1 MKAAFF
7 FDTVLLEDNNNKF
20 YGMTLIYD
28 FFCRRYLKYFDEIV
42 VSTRAK
48 SIDKEKGNIDG
59 YRMTNGESVEV
70 KPIRYYNDIPDALKN
85 RKKIMQEVKEI
96 VDSSDKIIVRM
107 PSVIG
112 MFACEAARKSNKPYL
127 IEMVACPW
135 DGYINHARFGGKII
149 APIMSLLTKKY
160 VKSAPYVLYVTSDFL
175 QRRYPSKGKQISCSD
190 VELNDFEDKILK
202 DRIKKIE
209 KFDNNHIKLG
219 TIASVQLKYKGQEYV
234 FYAISELKKRGK
246 KIDYFLAGGG
256 DNSRLKKIVE
266 ELHIEENIH
275 FLGSLPHEEVFNLVD
290 KIDIYIQPSLQE
302 GLPRSIV
309 EAMSRACPAVGSNAG
324 GIPELLEEKV
334 IFKKKNVKQIV
345 NILDNIDKETLVE
358 LSKHS
363 FNKAKG
369 FERNTLEK
377 KRDEFYKEF

>member
-1 MKAAFF
+1 MKVAFF
-7 FDTVLLEDNNNKF
+7 FDTVLLEDNSKF
-20 YGMTLIYD
+20 YGMTLTYD
-28 FFCRRYLKYFDEIV
+28 FFRKRYLKYFDEIV

-85 RKKIMQEVKEI
+85 RNKIMKEVKAI

-112 MFACEAARKSNKPYL
+112 MFACDVARKCNKPYL
-127 IEMVACPW
+127 VEMVACPW
-135 DGYINHARFGGKII
+135 DGYINHARFGGKIL

-160 VKSAPYVLYVTSDFL
+160 LKLAPNVLYVTSNFL
-175 QRRYPSKGKQISCSD
+175 QGRYPSNGKQISCSD
-190 VELNDFEDKILK
+190 VELNDFDDNILNE
-202 DRIKKIE
+202 RIKRID
-209 KFDNNHIKLG
+209 KFDNNVIKLG
-219 TIASVQLKYKGQEYV
+219 TVASVQLKYKGQEYV
-234 FYAISELKKRGK
+234 FHAISELKKRGK
-246 KIDYFLAGGG
+246 KIDYYLAGGG
-256 DNSRLKKIVE
+256 DNSRLKKFVE
-266 ELHIEENIH
+266 DLNIEEEVH
-275 FLGSLPHEEVFNLVD
+275 FLGSLPHEEVFDLVD

-302 GLPRSIV
+302 GLPRALV

-345 NILDNIDKETLVE
+345 NILENIDKETLVE

-363 FNKAKG
+363 F
-369 FERNTLEK
+369 
-377 KRDEFYKEF
+377 

>member
-7 FDTVLLEDNNNKF
+7 FDTVLLEDNDKY
-20 YGMTLIYD
+20 YGMTLTYD
-28 FFCRRYLKYFDEIV
+28 FFCNRYLKYFKEIV

-59 YRMTNGESVEV
+59 YRVTNGKSVEV
-70 KPIRYYNDIPDALKN
+70 KPIRNYNDIPDALKN
-85 RKKIMQEVKEI
+85 RKKIMQEVKDI

-112 MFACEAARKSNKPYL
+112 MFACDAARKSNKPYL
-127 IEMVACPW
+127 VEMVACPW
-135 DGYINHARFGGKII
+135 DGYINHARFGGKIL

-160 VKSAPYVLYVTSDFL
+160 VKSAPNVLYVTSSFL
-175 QRRYPSKGKQISCSD
+175 QRRYPSNGKQISCSD

-202 DRIKKIE
+202 DRIKGLE
-209 KFDNNHIKLG
+209 NFDNTSIKLG

-234 FYAISELKKRGK
+234 FYAISELKKKGK
-246 KIDYFLAGGG
+246 KIDYYLAGGG

-266 ELHIEENIH
+266 KLDIEDEIH

-302 GLPRSIV
+302 GLPRALV
-309 EAMSRACPAVGSNAG
+309 EAMSRACPAIGSNAG
-324 GIPELLEEKV
+324 GIPELLEENM

-345 NILDNIDKETLVE
+345 SILDNIDKETLIE
-358 LSKHS
+358 ASKHS
-363 FNKAKG
+363 FNKAKE
-369 FERNTLEK
+369 FEKVSLGK
-377 KRDEFYKEF
+377 KRDKFYKEF